1 MHFLKERLN
10 GGKTNCWYSLMFEI
24 SQQGLNDRLSSKKYK
39 FHYSE
44 MEIQHLAHM
53 DNSVNVNQTH
63 ILLMLTQFLRIKTQ

>member
-1 MHFLKERLN
+1 
-10 GGKTNCWYSLMFEI
+10 MFEI
-24 SQQGLNDRLSSKKYK
+24 SQQGLNARLSSEKYK

-63 ILLMLTQFLRIKTQ
+63 NLLMLTQFFENQTSVVWKG